1 MSEKVSAFKGPGPR
15 TEFGAGVLI
24 IIPTFN
30 EKENLPKIIPAIHAE
45 LPEAHILVVDDNS
58 PDGTGPLAD
67 GIAAADTAGRVHVLH
82 RQGKEGLGKAYL
94 AGFAWALAPEREPR
108 YDFIFEMDA
117 DFSHQPQYLEPMIA
131 AARGGADCVI
141 GSRYVPGG
149 GTANWGWSRRMISR
163 WGGRYSRMVLG
174 LKPQDVTAGF
184 KCFRRA
190 TLEALDFERVISVGF
205 GFQIELNFRVQL
217 MGFRIEEVPIV
228 FPDREE
234 GTSKMS
240 GSIVSEAL
248 LNVWKLRFHPDIR
261 SLRREMT
268 ARAKGSDS

>member
-1 MSEKVSAFKGPGPR
+1 MSETLPR
-15 TEFGAGVLI
+15 EVHEASVLI

-30 EKENLPKIIPAIHAE
+30 EKENLPKIVPAIHE
-45 LPEAHILVVDDNS
+45 VLPGAHVLVVDDNS

-67 GIAAADTAGRVHVLH
+67 GIAAEDSRVHVLH

-94 AGFAWALAPEREPR
+94 AGFAWALSAERGDG
-108 YDFIFEMDA
+108 YDYIFEMDA
-117 DFSHQPQYLEPMIA
+117 DFSHQPRYLTDMLA
-131 AARGGADCVI
+131 AAVAGADLVI
-141 GSRYVPGG
+141 GSRYVKGG

-163 WGGRYSRMVLG
+163 WGGRYSRLVLG
-174 LKPQDVTAGF
+174 LNPQDVTAGF

-190 TLEALDFERVISVGF
+190 TLEALDFERVISIGF

-217 MGFRIEEVPIV
+217 MGFRIDEVPII

-261 SLRREMT
+261 SLRREMK
-268 ARAKGSDS
+268 ARARGVK